1 MLKSEI
7 QSMSNIIKPPRLKP
21 GDTVGIAS
29 PAASFFSFTK
39 NWLSR
44 AMAAI
49 EDLGLKVQ
57 IANNA
62 RHQREHLNPPPQ
74 LRVDDLHDLFAD
86 PDIKAIFC
94 LSGGSGTN
102 ALLPLLDWD
111 LIARS
116 PKILMGYSANTA
128 LLLGIYARLNMVTF
142 HGPTLL
148 NGLSEYPKPLSYTLE
163 SIKDVLFTPIAP
175 GPLEAPETWTD
186 DMPRE
191 DSPRKMKN
199 NSGWHW
205 LKGGRAQGPLIGGN
219 LHTLPILN
227 GTPFWPSFHGKILY
241 LEEVNMGNTVLMYAE
256 EALAQCQ
263 QIGLFEKISGLIT
276 GKINNLSQDQEE
288 LLQSLIG
295 YYTSAFDFPIL
306 TQVDIGHTSP
316 QMILPN
322 GITATLDSEQNLFS
336 IDEAAVI

>member
-1 MLKSEI
+1 M
-7 QSMSNIIKPPRLKP
+7 NNPIKPPRLKP

-29 PAASFFSFTK
+29 PAASFLSFTN

-44 AMAAI
+44 AQAAI
-49 EDLGLKVQ
+49 EGLGLKVQ

-62 RHQREHLNPPPQ
+62 LQQREHLNPAPQ
-74 LRVDDLHDLFAD
+74 LRVNDLHDLFAD
-86 PDIKAIFC
+86 SDIKAIFC

-111 LIARS
+111 LVARS

-128 LLLGIYARLNMVTF
+128 LLLGIYTRLNMVTF

-148 NGLSEYPKPLSYTLE
+148 NGLSEFPKPLSYTLE
-163 SIKDVLFTPIAP
+163 SIKDVLFTPTAP
-175 GPLEAPETWTD
+175 GLLEAPETWTD
-186 DMPRE
+186 DGPSE
-191 DSPRKMKN
+191 NSPRKMKN
-199 NSGWHW
+199 NTGWHW
-205 LKGGRAQGPLIGGN
+205 LKGGKAQGPLIGGN
-219 LHTLPILN
+219 LHTVLTLAD
-227 GTPFWPSFHGKILY
+227 TPFWPSFHGKILY

-263 QIGLFEKISGLIT
+263 QIGLLGEISGLVI
-276 GKINNLSQDQEE
+276 GKINNLSEDQEE
-288 LLQSLIG
+288 LLQALIG

-316 QMILPN
+316 QMVLPN
-322 GITATLDSEQNLFS
+322 GIKATLDSEQNLFS
-336 IDEAAVI
+336 IDEAAVV

>member
-1 MLKSEI
+1 M
-7 QSMSNIIKPPRLKP
+7 
-21 GDTVGIAS
+21 GIAS
-29 PAASFFSFTK
+29 PAASFFAFTN

-44 AMAAI
+44 AQSAL

-57 IANNA
+57 LANNA
-62 RHQREHLNPPPQ
+62 RHQREHLNPAPQ

-148 NGLSEYPKPLSYTLE
+148 NGLSEYPKPLSYTLQK
-163 SIKDVLFTPIAP
+163 IKDVLFTPTAP

-186 DMPRE
+186 DAPSE
-191 DSPRKMKN
+191 NSPRKMKN
-199 NSGWHW
+199 NAGWHW
-205 LKGGRAQGPLIGGN
+205 LKSGRAQGPLIGGN

-227 GTPFWPSFHGKILY
+227 GTPFWPSFNGKILY

-263 QIGLFEKISGLIT
+263 QIGLFDEISGLII

-322 GITATLDSEQNLFS
+322 GITATLDAEQNLFS

>member
-1 MLKSEI
+1 M
-7 QSMSNIIKPPRLKP
+7 NNVIKPSRLKP

-29 PAASFFSFTK
+29 PAASFFLFTN

-44 AMAAI
+44 AQAAI

-57 IANNA
+57 LANNA
-62 RHQREHLNPPPQ
+62 RHQREHLNPAPQ
-74 LRVDDLHDLFAD
+74 LRVDDLHDLFANS
-86 PDIKAIFC
+86 DIKAIFC

-102 ALLPLLDWD
+102 ALLPLLNWD

-148 NGLSEYPKPLSYTLE
+148 NGLSEFPKPLSYTLE
-163 SIKDVLFTPIAP
+163 SIKEVLFTPTAP
-175 GPLEAPETWTD
+175 GSLEAPETWTD
-186 DMPRE
+186 DAPSE
-191 DSPRKMKN
+191 KSPRKMKN
-199 NSGWHW
+199 NAGWHW
-205 LKGGRAQGPLIGGN
+205 LKEGKAQGPLIGGN
-219 LHTLPILN
+219 LHTLPILF
-227 GTPFWPSFHGKILY
+227 GTPFWPSFHSKILY

-263 QIGLFEKISGLIT
+263 QIGLFEEISGLIV
-276 GKINNLSQDQEE
+276 GKMNNLSQDQEA
-288 LLQSLIG
+288 LLQGLISH
-295 YYTSAFDFPIL
+295 YTSAFDFPIL

-316 QMILPN
+316 QMVLPN
-322 GITATLDSEQNLFS
+322 GIQATLDSEQNLFS

>member
-1 MLKSEI
+1 MIRWES
-7 QSMSNIIKPPRLKP
+7 PRP
-21 GDTVGIAS
+21 Q
-29 PAASFFSFTK
+29 PHFFFTN

-44 AMAAI
+44 AQAAL

-57 IANNA
+57 LANNA
-62 RHQREHLNPPPQ
+62 RHQREHLNPAPE
-74 LRVDDLHDLFAD
+74 LRVNDLHDLFAD

-148 NGLSEYPKPLSYTLE
+148 NGLSEFPKPLSYTLE
-163 SIKDVLFTPIAP
+163 SIKNVLFTPIAP

-186 DMPRE
+186 DAPRE
-191 DSPRKMKN
+191 DRPRKMKN

-205 LKGGRAQGPLIGGN
+205 LKGGKAQGPLIGGN
-219 LHTLPILN
+219 LHTLPILAS
-227 GTPFWPSFHGKILY
+227 TPFWPSFHGKILY
-241 LEEVNMGNTVLMYAE
+241 LEEANMGNTVLMYAE

-263 QIGLFEKISGLIT
+263 QIGLFEEISGLII

-295 YYTSAFDFPIL
+295 HYTSAFDFPIL

-322 GITATLDSEQNLFS
+322 GITATLDSKQNLFS

>member
-1 MLKSEI
+1 M
-7 QSMSNIIKPPRLKP
+7 NNTIKPPRLKS

-29 PAASFFSFTK
+29 PAASFFSFTN

-44 AMAAI
+44 AQAAI

-57 IANNA
+57 LANNA
-62 RHQREHLNPPPQ
+62 RHQREHLNPAPQ
-74 LRVDDLHDLFAD
+74 LRVNDLHDLFSD

-94 LSGGSGTN
+94 LSGGAGTN

-128 LLLGIYARLNMVTF
+128 LLLGIYARLNLVTF

-148 NGLSEYPKPLSYTLE
+148 NGLSEFPKPLSYTLE
-163 SIKDVLFTPIAP
+163 SIKDVLFTPTAP

-186 DMPRE
+186 DAPSE
-191 DSPRKMKN
+191 NSPRKMKN
-199 NSGWHW
+199 NAGWHW
-205 LKGGRAQGPLIGGN
+205 LKEGKAQGSLIGGN
-219 LHTLPILN
+219 LHTLPILF

-256 EALAQCQ
+256 EVLAQCQ
-263 QIGLFEKISGLIT
+263 QIGLFEEISGLIV
-276 GKINNLSQDQEE
+276 GKMNNLSQDQEE
-288 LLQSLIG
+288 LLQGLISH
-295 YYTSAFDFPIL
+295 YTSAFDFPIL

-322 GITATLDSEQNLFS
+322 GIQATLDCEQNLFS
-336 IDEAAVI
+336 IDKAAVI